1 MRILV
6 VCSDTGVRV
15 GDGKG
20 AALHLLA
27 ITSAFAALGHD
38 VEVVGVAA
46 NPNGPLEAWPV
57 PCHLV
62 DHPGRAEGAL
72 RERRKRETVERV
84 AALATSVA
92 HRLQPHVVYER
103 LSLFGSAGSR
113 VAAATGAVHVLEV
126 NALLAAEESRWRGLV
141 AAELATAVEE
151 DVLRSA
157 DLRVAVSEEVAAA
170 VRLLVPGPTE
180 VVPNG
185 FDARLFRG
193 TRDRSAARAALGLG
207 HEGPLLCFTG
217 SLRAWHGLDVAIEA
231 LQLLPRAAHLVVA
244 GDGPVRDGL
253 TARAVELGVADRVH
267 WLGQVQHATV
277 PMVLAASDVALA
289 PYPPLVDFA
298 FSPLKLYEYLAAGT
312 PVVAS
317 AIGQLPEALGHG
329 RWGRLVAP
337 GDPASLADGV
347 RDVLADPDASLARA
361 EQARQYAYAEH
372 AWESRAADILR
383 AVEALG
389 VDEAGIGADSAVPR

>member
-1 MRILV
+1 M

-46 NPNGPLEAWPV
+46 NPDGPLEAWPV

-62 DHPGRAEGAL
+62 DHPGRAEGEV

-84 AALATSVA
+84 AELAASVA
-92 HRLQPHVVYER
+92 SRLQPDVVYER
-103 LSLFGSAGSR
+103 LSLFGSAGMR
-113 VAAATGAVHVLEV
+113 VAAAAGAVHVLEV
-126 NALLAAEESRWRGLV
+126 NALLAAEEARWRGLV
-141 AAELATAVEE
+141 AGDLAGAVE
-151 DVLRSA
+151 DAVLRSA
-157 DLRVAVSEEVAAA
+157 HLRVAVSEEVGGA
-170 VRLLVPGPTE
+170 VRAVASGPTI

-185 FDARLFRG
+185 FDARLFRSVLDG
-193 TRDRSAARAALGLG
+193 EAARTELGLA
-207 HEGPLLCFTG
+207 HDGPLLCFSG
-217 SLRAWHGLDVAIEA
+217 SLRAWHGLDVAVEA
-231 LQLLPRAAHLVVA
+231 LALLPDEVHLVVA

-253 TARAVELGVADRVH
+253 ASRSVELGVAERVH
-267 WLGQVQHATV
+267 WLGQVPHAAIPT
-277 PMVLAASDVALA
+277 VLAASDVALA
-289 PYPPLVDFA
+289 PYPALDGFA

-329 RWGRLVAP
+329 RWGRLVTA
-337 GDPASLADGV
+337 GDPASLADGI
-347 RDVLADPDASLARA
+347 RDVLADPRAAAARA
-361 EQARQYAYAEH
+361 AEARDHAHAEH
-372 AWESRAADILR
+372 AWESRASDIVD
-383 AVEALG
+383 AVHALSL
-389 VDEAGIGADSAVPR
+389 GADRAVPR

>member
-15 GDGKG
+15 GDCKG

-27 ITSAFAALGHD
+27 ITSALAALGHD

-46 NPNGPLEAWPV
+46 NPNGPLEPWPV

-62 DHPGRAEGAL
+62 AHPGRAEGAL
-72 RERRKRETVERV
+72 RERRKREVVEQV
-84 AALATSVA
+84 TALAMSVA
-92 HRLQPHVVYER
+92 TRMQPDVVYER

-113 VAAATGAVHVLEV
+113 VAAATGALHVLEV
-126 NALLAAEESRWRGLV
+126 NALLAAEEARWRGLL
-141 AAELATAVEE
+141 AGDLATEIEE
-151 DVLRSA
+151 CVLRSA
-157 DLRVAVSEEVAAA
+157 DLRIAVSEEVAGG
-170 VRLLVPGPTE
+170 VRSISARVTT

-185 FDARLFRG
+185 FDTRLFGG
-193 TRDRSAARAALGLG
+193 TRDRHAARGELGLA

-217 SLRAWHGLDVAIEA
+217 SLRAWHGLDVAVEA
-231 LQLLPRAAHLVVA
+231 LRLLPDEVHLVVA
-244 GDGPVRDGL
+244 GDGPVRERL
-253 TARAVELGVADRVH
+253 VARSADLGVEDRVH
-267 WLGQVQHATV
+267 WLGQVKHAAIPV
-277 PMVLAASDVALA
+277 VLAASDVALA
-289 PYPPLVDFA
+289 PYPPLAGFA

-329 RWGRLVAP
+329 RWGRLVTP
-337 GDPASLADGV
+337 GDPTSLADGI
-347 RDVLADPDASLARA
+347 REVLADPVGSLARA
-361 EQARQYAYAEH
+361 AEARQYAHAEH

-383 AVEALG
+383 AVGALRVG
-389 VDEAGIGADSAVPR
+389 AGHAVSR

>member
-6 VCSDTGVRV
+6 LCSDTGVRV

-46 NPNGPLEAWPV
+46 NPDGPLEAWPV

-62 DHPGRAEGAL
+62 DHPGRAEGEL

-84 AALATSVA
+84 AELALAVA
-92 HRLQPHVVYER
+92 DRHRPDVVYER
-103 LSLFGSAGSR
+103 LSLFGSAGAR

-126 NALLAAEESRWRGLV
+126 NALLAAEEERWRGLV
-141 AAELATAVEE
+141 AGDLARHVE
-151 DVLRSA
+151 DTVLRSA
-157 DLRVAVSEEVAAA
+157 DLRVAVSEEVAGA
-170 VRLLVPGPTE
+170 VRVVASGPTE

-185 FDARLFRG
+185 FDTRLFRG
-193 TRDRSAARAALGLG
+193 TRDRAAAREALGVA
-207 HEGPLLCFTG
+207 HSGPLLCFSG
-217 SLRAWHGLDVAIEA
+217 SLRAWHGLDVAVEA
-231 LQLLPRAAHLVVA
+231 LPLLADDVHLVVA
-244 GDGPVRDGL
+244 GDGPVRAEL
-253 TARAVELGVADRVH
+253 TTRSVELGVAERVH
-267 WLGQVQHATV
+267 WLGQVQHATI
-277 PMVLAASDVALA
+277 PTVLAASDVALA
-289 PYPPLVDFA
+289 PYPPLADFA

-329 RWGRLVAP
+329 RWGRLVTP
-337 GDPASLADGV
+337 GDPASLAGGI
-347 RDVLADPDASLARA
+347 RDVLADPGAARA
-361 EQARQYAYAEH
+361 RAAQARDHAHAEH
-372 AWESRAADILR
+372 AWESRASDIVD
-383 AVEALG
+383 AVSRLA
-389 VDEAGIGADSAVPR
+389 IGADRAVPR

>member
-62 DHPGRAEGAL
+62 EHPGRAQGEL

-84 AALATSVA
+84 TELATSVA
-92 HRLQPHVVYER
+92 ARLRPDVVYER
-103 LSLFGSAGSR
+103 LSLFGSAGTR
-113 VAAATGAVHVLEV
+113 VAAAAGAVHVLEV
-126 NALLAAEESRWRGLV
+126 NALLADEEARWRGLV
-141 AAELATAVEE
+141 DGDLARAVEHAA
-151 DVLRSA
+151 LRSA
-157 DLRVAVSEEVAAA
+157 DLRVAVSEEVAEA
-170 VRLLVPGPTE
+170 VRAVATGPTR

-193 TRDRSAARAALGLG
+193 DRDRVAARAALGLG
-207 HEGPLLCFTG
+207 HDGPLLCFTG
-217 SLRAWHGLDVAIEA
+217 SLRPWHGLDVAVEA
-231 LQLLPRAAHLVVA
+231 LRLLPGAVHLVVA
-244 GDGPVRDGL
+244 GDGPVRDEI
-253 TARAVELGVADRVH
+253 ASRAVELGVTARVH

-277 PMVLAASDVALA
+277 PVVLAASDVALA
-289 PYPPLVDFA
+289 PYPVLADFA

-317 AIGQLPEALGHG
+317 AIGQLPEALAQG
-329 RWGRLVAP
+329 RWGRLVTP
-337 GDPASLADGV
+337 GDPTSLADGI
-347 RDVLADPDASLARA
+347 REVLADPAAARA
-361 EQARQYAYAEH
+361 RAAEARDHAHAEH
-372 AWESRAADILR
+372 AWESRASDIVR
-383 AVEALG
+383 AVQAL
-389 VDEAGIGADSAVPR
+389 GIGADRAVPR